1 MKAATNTVF
10 HRFGLIDQQSH
21 HWVVSLFMI
30 SLLVLPFGFMTFKGL
45 FGVLSVIC
53 LLFSLLSLGIKPD
66 YPSNF
71 FKEKYSL
78 FIIFYLSATALSLLF
93 TQIIRGDF
101 SARAYDGPIR
111 LLAGLPILI
120 AIYKH
125 RINFSKLLSFVI
137 PLTLLGILIFAKL
150 GTHNYGE
157 RLTNHY
163 LDPIFWGNFSIILG
177 FMSFASIQSQDHFL
191 LKIYKFSGFILG
203 ISMSLMSQSR
213 AGWVAAIMMSLVW
226 LALNRKA
233 LTLKN
238 IAVSGFIFII
248 TLIVFYLLINSFKIR
263 VDAAIAEVMQWQS
276 NSQVISSTG
285 IRLNMW
291 RMTIYLFSLS
301 PWVGYGEF
309 STLPVTN
316 NLFILS
322 FADPDSIN
330 MIQCCGPHNE
340 VAAQTLKSGIFGIT
354 ALLATYMIPMYI
366 FLKSKVSQATIM
378 GMILCTGI
386 FVCGFAT
393 EMLGLKIS
401 YTFYAILTTGL
412 IATTVWQNKKFY
424 EQE

>member
-1 MKAATNTVF
+1 MKTATNTVF

-21 HWVVSLFMI
+21 HWIISLFMI
-30 SLLVLPFGFMTFKGL
+30 SLLILPFGFMTFKGL

-53 LLFSLLSLGIKPD
+53 LLLSLLALGIKQD
-66 YPSNF
+66 YSSNF
-71 FKEKYSL
+71 FKEKYSYL
-78 FIIFYLSATALSLLF
+78 IIFCLSATALSLLF
-93 TQIIRGDF
+93 TQTIRGDF
-101 SARAYDGPIR
+101 SARTYDGPIR

-125 RINFSKLLSFVI
+125 RINYSKLLSFII
-137 PLTLLGILIFAKL
+137 PLTLLGILIFAKSE
-150 GTHNYGE
+150 THTYGE

-191 LKIYKFSGFILG
+191 LKIYKFSGFVLG

-213 AGWVAAIMMSLVW
+213 AGWVAAIAMA
-226 LALNRKA
+226 LAWSVLNRKA
-233 LTLKN
+233 LTLKKL
-238 IAVSGFIFII
+238 AASGFILLI
-248 TLIVFYLLINSFKIR
+248 TLILFYLLINSFRIR

-291 RMTIYLFSLS
+291 KMTIHLFSHS

-316 NLFILS
+316 NPFILS

-340 VAAQTLKSGIFGIT
+340 MAAQTLRSGVFGIF
-354 ALLATYMIPMYI
+354 ALLSTYIIPIYI
-366 FLKSKVSQATIM
+366 FFRHKVSQATIM
-378 GMILCTGI
+378 GMMLCTGVFI
-386 FVCGFAT
+386 CGFAT

-401 YTFYAILTTGL
+401 YTFYAILTSGL
-412 IATTVWQNKKFY
+412 IATTLWQKK
-424 EQE
+424 